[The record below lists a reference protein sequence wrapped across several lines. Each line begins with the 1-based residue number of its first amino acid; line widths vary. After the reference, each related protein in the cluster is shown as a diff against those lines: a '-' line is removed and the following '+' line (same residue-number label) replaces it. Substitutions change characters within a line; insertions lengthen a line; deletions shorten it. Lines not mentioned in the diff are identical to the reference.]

1 MDNDQM
7 HELIMK
13 PLVVGGVGGV
23 LSLALVPMDV
33 KFLGVPAP
41 VGLGLLMAGSSFVS
55 AMANEAV
62 YEAVLSENES
72 ELLYNSTA
80 PVITGAATATAAWM
94 VLGENASAYVL
105 GEFFILGVASEV
117 GGSYVHDSLLGPAMD
132 L

>member
-62 YEAVLSENES
+62 YESLLPENES
-72 ELLYNSTA
+72 EFLYNSTA

-94 VLGENASAYVL
+94 VLGENATGYVL
-105 GEFFILGVASEV
+105 GEFFVLGLASEV
-117 GGSYVHDSLLGPAMD
+117 GGAYIHDSILGPAMNF
-132 L
+132 

>member
-41 VGLGLLMAGSSFVS
+41 IGLGILMAGSSFVS
-55 AMANEAV
+55 SMANEAV

-72 ELLYNSTA
+72 ELLYSSTA

-94 VLGENASAYVL
+94 VLGENASGYVL
-105 GEFFILGVASEV
+105 GEFFLLGVASEV